1 MMGVPD
7 LLDTLEAEAIHIIR
21 EALSSAK
28 APLLLFSAGKD
39 SAVLLHLAL
48 KAFAPDVPPVRL
60 LHVDTG
66 WKFREMYRY
75 RDTTADTSGLD
86 LIVHRNPQAV
96 ESGINPFD
104 HGALHTTM
112 WKTEGLKQAL
122 DALGCDLA
130 LGGARRDEERTRAKE
145 RIFSLRTARHGW
157 DPRRQR
163 PELWHLFNTQVQDGE
178 SLRVFPL
185 SDWTEIDVWSYIER
199 EGIALP
205 DLYFAAPRPTVI
217 RDGRLFVVDDDRFPL
232 DGETPVEHVVRFRSL
247 GCYPLTAAVES
258 DARDCAA
265 IIAELAASDTG
276 ERAGRTIDR
285 EDASL
290 EAKKTEGYF

>member
-1 MMGVPD
+1 MASPD
-7 LLDTLEAEAIHIIR
+7 LLDTLEAEAIHIVR

-28 APLLLFSAGKD
+28 TPLLLFSAGKD

-48 KAFAPDVPPVRL
+48 KAFAPIMPPVRL

-75 RDTTADTSGLD
+75 RDTTAEASGLD

-145 RIFSLRTARHGW
+145 RIFSLRSARHGW

-185 SDWTEIDVWSYIER
+185 SDWTEIDVWRYIER
-199 EGIALP
+199 EAIPLP

-217 RDGRLFVVDDDRFPL
+217 RDGSLFVVDDARFPL
-232 DGETPVEHVVRFRSL
+232 EGETPVERVVRFRSL

-258 DARDCAA
+258 EARDCAA
-265 IIAELAASDTG
+265 IIAELAASDSG

-285 EDASL
+285 EDSSL
-290 EAKKTEGYF
+290 EAKKSEGYF

>member
-7 LLDTLEAEAIHIIR
+7 LLDTLEAEAIHIVR
-21 EALSSAK
+21 EALSSARV
-28 APLLLFSAGKD
+28 PLLLFSAGKD

-48 KAFAPDVPPVRL
+48 KAFAPDVSPVRL

-75 RDTTADTSGLD
+75 RDTTAEASGLD

-232 DGETPVEHVVRFRSL
+232 DGETPVERVVRFRSL